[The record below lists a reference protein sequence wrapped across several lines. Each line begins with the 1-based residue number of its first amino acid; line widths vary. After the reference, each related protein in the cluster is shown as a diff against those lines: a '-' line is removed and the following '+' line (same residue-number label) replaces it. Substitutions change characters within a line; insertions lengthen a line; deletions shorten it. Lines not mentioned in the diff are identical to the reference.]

1 MAFNGAGGTAGGTGR
16 FFLGFVMLVAGGY
29 MFFDAVHVYHGF
41 GMGTRIGGFGGYG
54 LTTGMVLVPFIFG
67 VGIMF
72 FDSKSPIGWILA
84 GASLAMLLF
93 GVISTIDFRLRRMSA
108 FELITIL
115 TLFIGGL
122 GLMLN
127 GLRETS

>member
-1 MAFNGAGGTAGGTGR
+1 MSFQGAGGTAGGTGR

-29 MFFDAVHVYHGF
+29 MFFDAVQVHHGF
-41 GMGTRIGGFGGYG
+41 GMGSRIGGFGGFG

-67 VGIMF
+67 IGMVF
-72 FDSKSPIGWILA
+72 YNSENPIGWILA

-93 GVISTIDFRLRRMSA
+93 GVISSIDFHLRRMSA

-122 GLMLN
+122 GIMVS